1 MLVGYVS
8 DERYL
13 AVSDCAFLFE
23 QGSVS
28 IQARSLANGAVYAD
42 LLPGIWKAALNKPGY
57 GAKWVDMDVDPKK
70 PYHFRLL
77 SDCLLGYAW
86 PKCVQI
92 GERSEFRIHSPESVQ
107 VSLWRYGWEKKRVQK
122 IGWFDEHGPRATV
135 QITPDQDYT
144 QKGIQW
150 NRHGYS
156 SPSHKQYINAP
167 ERSGLYYFHVKSESE
182 AFFSFPW
189 VVAPE
194 KPQEKIA
201 LLLSDLTWNA
211 YNSFGGRSNYIH
223 PDHLPSTPTLNAR
236 LELER

>member
-13 AVSDCAFLFE
+13 AVSDCALLFE

-42 LLPGIWKAALNKPGY
+42 LSPGIWKVALNKPGY

-92 GERSEFRIHSPESVQ
+92 GERSEFRIHSPESVK
-107 VSLWRYGWEKKRVQK
+107 VSLWRYGWEKK
-122 IGWFDEHGPRATV
+122 
-135 QITPDQDYT
+135 
-144 QKGIQW
+144 
-150 NRHGYS
+150 
-156 SPSHKQYINAP
+156 
-167 ERSGLYYFHVKSESE
+167 ESR
-182 AFFSFPW
+182 
-189 VVAPE
+189 
-194 KPQEKIA
+194 K
-201 LLLSDLTWNA
+201 
-211 YNSFGGRSNYIH
+211 
-223 PDHLPSTPTLNAR
+223 
-236 LELER
+236 